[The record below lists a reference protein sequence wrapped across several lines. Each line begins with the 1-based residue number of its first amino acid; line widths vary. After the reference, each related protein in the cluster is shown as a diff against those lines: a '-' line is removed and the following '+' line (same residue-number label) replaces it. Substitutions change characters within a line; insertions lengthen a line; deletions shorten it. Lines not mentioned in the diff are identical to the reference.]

1 MVQTPRKLKFIQ
13 KLLETEID
21 KLQNRYL
28 EVWINSKCFIG
39 ESFNEI
45 QSHVHLFHSKYRSS
59 SSTNTNF
66 QLASGYTLLQIYF

>member
-28 EVWINSKCFIG
+28 EV
-39 ESFNEI
+39 
-45 QSHVHLFHSKYRSS
+45 
-59 SSTNTNF
+59 
-66 QLASGYTLLQIYF
+66 